1 MGRRSRRQ
9 LSRVSFLFSIDIVF
23 SSARGLYERVQL
35 AFRGGG
41 GGGGGALI
49 ILTACH

>member
-1 MGRRSRRQ
+1 MGGCGYFIT
-9 LSRVSFLFSIDIVF
+9 LGGWVWVF

-35 AFRGGG
+35 AFSGGG

>member
-1 MGRRSRRQ
+1 MKK
-9 LSRVSFLFSIDIVF
+9 LLVIKFLISLLALKDIF
-23 SSARGLYERVQL
+23 SSARGLYERVEL
-35 AFRGGG
+35 AFSGGG